1 MFKPIAKIMA
11 AFAALFV
18 AGAAFA
24 QDSGPLI
31 ELLVRKGVLNDQEA
45 EELRAELLKEFA
57 ANSPAGKL
65 DMSSRL
71 NRLTI
76 ALDGRIRYQYDNE
89 VTNSS
94 PAATGRNADRSRYRY
109 RFRLATTAL
118 LNNNWTLGLR
128 LETASGATS
137 TNDDF
142 GAAGSANF
150 AKDGNT
156 AFVGQLF
163 TQYAANGAFN
173 GAIDNLDVRIGKHAH
188 PFFVPGVN
196 GFWIDSDINFEGL
209 SEQLTWFDAPA
220 KGWTLAL
227 RGGQYI
233 LSNNARLTVGPDFTN
248 TPSIMW
254 VGQAEFSKTY
264 LFENNPYGTRF
275 APGFVVFTA
284 PGIASDSL
292 VGSATGYDNI
302 LTFIAPF
309 EHTIKA
315 NNLPLAFYAT
325 LGYNFKAGDRTN
337 KNYPAAINPGDEAL
351 MYNAGMRYGSTRNP
365 QDWQVTAEYRYVE
378 AGAYSALLLDSD
390 FGAGRTNVAGPIVS
404 FTYNL
409 TDAVTFTTTYFH
421 AENIDKDSPASVG
434 FHKAKVL
441 QVDLSARF

>member
-1 MFKPIAKIMA
+1 MFKSFTKLLATA
-11 AFAALFV
+11 TALFA

-31 ELLVRKGVLNDQEA
+31 ELLVRKGVINDQEA
-45 EELRAELLKEFA
+45 EELRSELLKDFA

-71 NRLTI
+71 NRLTL
-76 ALDGRIRYQYDNE
+76 ALDGRVRYQYDNE

-94 PAATGRNADRSRYRY
+94 PAAQGRNNDRSRYRY
-109 RFRLATTAL
+109 RFRLAATAL
-118 LNNNWTLGLR
+118 LAQNWTLGLR
-128 LETASGATS
+128 LETANGATS

-150 AKDGNT
+150 DKTGNT
-156 AFVGQLF
+156 ANVGQVFL
-163 TQYAANGAFN
+163 QYAANEAFG

-188 PFFVPGVN
+188 PFFAPGVN
-196 GFWIDSDINFEGL
+196 GFWIDTDINPEGL
-209 SEQLTWFDAPA
+209 SEQLTWLDKPA

-233 LSNNARLTVGPDFTN
+233 LSNNARLTVGSDFTN
-248 TPSIMW
+248 TPAVMW

-275 APGFVVFTA
+275 APGFVAFTA
-284 PGIASDSL
+284 PGMASDSL
-292 VGSATGYDNI
+292 VGSATGYDNV
-302 LTFIAPF
+302 LTFVAPF
-309 EHTIKA
+309 EHTIRV
-315 NNLPLAFYAT
+315 NNLPFALYAT
-325 LGYNFKAGDRTN
+325 AGYNFKGGDRTN
-337 KNYPAAINPGDEAL
+337 KNYPATVNPGDESL
-351 MYNAGMRYGSTRNP
+351 MYNAGARYGATRNP
-365 QDWQVTAEYRYVE
+365 GDWQVTAEYRYVE
-378 AGAYSALLLDSD
+378 AGAYSSLLLDSD
-390 FGAGRTNVAGPIVS
+390 FGAGRTNVRGPIAS
-404 FTYNL
+404 FSYNL
-409 TDAVTFTTTYFH
+409 TDAVNFTTTYFH